1 MKMIT
6 GKHQQCLQQPSQ
18 AGFTIIESLV
28 AIMVVSILMLALSPV
43 IVLAVATRVQ
53 ARRVELGTQAARAY
67 IDGVRSGA
75 ISAAPITKDIDFP
88 APNSGSLTCD
98 KDTHVCNNS
107 PSLYCV
113 PANPG
118 NVCTVNSVS
127 DMVVQASGYNQTA
140 TGAANDYQR
149 GYLLRVRVYRADAFK
164 ESKLKTLAKDQAKA
178 QTFTGGLGDRT
189 SPLAEMTTE
198 IPTEGVS
205 KNAFSNLCNRLYDPK
220 NTNSVC
226 K

>member
-1 MKMIT
+1 MNMIT

-75 ISAAPITKDIDFP
+75 ISAAPQITKDIDFP
-88 APNSGSLTCD
+88 APSSGSLTCD
-98 KDTHVCNNS
+98 KDTHVCDPLN
-107 PSLYCV
+107 SLYCV

-118 NVCTVNSVS
+118 NTCTVNSVS

-140 TGAANDYQR
+140 TGAADDYKR

-198 IPTEGVS
+198 IPTTVS